1 MPRGIAKPR
10 GERKEEN
17 TMTRRK
23 IKTSL
28 GIKIASIVACLALTA
43 VGFASW
49 LIIKPAEPVET
60 TGSFEV
66 YTVEDNDV
74 TITLVSSENTAIK
87 FGKPASSSVNNP
99 WLYAGTDVQNE
110 VLTATFNVKVESKAG
125 SEAGVDLA
133 EILSNFVVDFEIVDN
148 AGNAYAAAT
157 TNGYIGHTTVKIDG
171 ASAAADAMEV
181 TTKKAFDENKASQD
195 FVVTVEFSWGG
206 DFTKTEETT
215 PSNPYDYF
223 NSFAYSTEKATEAD
237 AALSGIAAIS
247 DVTFKLTFSTEGN
260 A

>member
-1 MPRGIAKPR
+1 
-10 GERKEEN
+10 
-17 TMTRRK
+17 MTRRK

-49 LIIKPAEPVET
+49 LIIKPAEPKSEL
-60 TGSFEV
+60 GSFEV

-74 TITLVSSENTAIK
+74 TITVTSSENTTIK

-99 WLYAGTDVQNE
+99 WLYAGSDVQNE
-110 VLTATFNVKVESKAG
+110 VLTATFNVTVESKAG
-125 SEAGVDLA
+125 EEAGVDLA

-148 AGNAYAAAT
+148 AGKAYAAAT
-157 TNGYIGHTTVKIDG
+157 EAGYIGQTTVKIDSAEG
-171 ASAAADAMEV
+171 AKDAMAV
-181 TTKKAFDENKASQD
+181 TTKAAFEEGVATQE
-195 FVVTVEFSWGG
+195 FVVTVAFAWGG
-206 DFTKTEETT
+206 DFIKPDESA

-223 NSFAYSTEKATEAD
+223 NSFTYDEKADEAET
-237 AALSGIAAIS
+237 ALAGIAAIS

-260 A
+260 G